1 MSQNLFSFVVSI
13 VLLCLISGIKIERQ
27 ENGLLRNKVRPE
39 AKWTGSQTAQEI
51 VASLTLEE
59 KIGQMVQI
67 DISTFMIEGTDEV
80 DYDKLAQWVN
90 DYKIGSVLNSPFS
103 TSTYNGVTGWTATQW
118 RDLIIHLQEI
128 TQTTEAKIPIIY
140 GIDSIHGATFVQGA
154 ALFPQAIAMAAT
166 FDVNKAYSSAQ
177 VSSRDTRAAGI
188 QWLFAP
194 VLGLG
199 LHPLW
204 ARFPETFGEDPYL
217 AAQMGKAVID
227 GMQAYDA
234 TSSASTS
241 ASASA
246 DIQHKTTTTTTAAAA
261 PAPAAGVRVSVGDD
275 DSTTGIP
282 ARAAACMKHF
292 IAYSFP
298 ANGHDRS
305 PVLLPDRMVR
315 QLYMPSFQAAIDTG
329 VLSAMESYQEVGGE
343 PMVSSKAYL
352 TNLLRKEMK
361 FTGMMVT
368 DYKEIENLHG
378 FHMVSATEED
388 AALLSMQ
395 GETECPPFPF
405 YAASRVVCCFHHLY
419 IYVYICL
426 FILIC
431 FILCSL
437 LLLMLLFL
445 LLMCW
450 HYCVTDTTVD
460 MSMVPT
466 DSSFS
471 TYLLDL
477 VNTGALNVS
486 RIDESATRVIQ
497 LKLDL
502 GMFDAENQL
511 FSAHDTMIDQV
522 GQQSDWDLSLDASR
536 AAMTLLK
543 NDNGVLPIL
552 NPAANVF
559 VTGPTADS
567 LASITGGWSVH
578 WQGPQ
583 QDSEV
588 PMGISILAG

>member
-1 MSQNLFSFVVSI
+1 
-13 VLLCLISGIKIERQ
+13 
-27 ENGLLRNKVRPE
+27 
-39 AKWTGSQTAQEI
+39 
-51 VASLTLEE
+51 
-59 KIGQMVQI
+59 
-67 DISTFMIEGTDEV
+67 
-80 DYDKLAQWVN
+80 
-90 DYKIGSVLNSPFS
+90 
-103 TSTYNGVTGWTATQW
+103 
-118 RDLIIHLQEI
+118 
-128 TQTTEAKIPIIY
+128 
-140 GIDSIHGATFVQGA
+140 
-154 ALFPQAIAMAAT
+154 
-166 FDVNKAYSSAQ
+166 
-177 VSSRDTRAAGI
+177 
-188 QWLFAP
+188 
-194 VLGLG
+194 
-199 LHPLW
+199 
-204 ARFPETFGEDPYL
+204 
-217 AAQMGKAVID
+217 
-227 GMQAYDA
+227 
-234 TSSASTS
+234 
-241 ASASA
+241 
-246 DIQHKTTTTTTAAAA
+246 
-261 PAPAAGVRVSVGDD
+261 
-275 DSTTGIP
+275 
-282 ARAAACMKHF
+282 
-292 IAYSFP
+292 
-298 ANGHDRS
+298 
-305 PVLLPDRMVR
+305 
-315 QLYMPSFQAAIDTG
+315 
-329 VLSAMESYQEVGGE
+329 
-343 PMVSSKAYL
+343 
-352 TNLLRKEMK
+352 
-361 FTGMMVT
+361 
-368 DYKEIENLHG
+368 
-378 FHMVSATEED
+378 VSATEED

-395 GETECPPFPF
+395 GERECPPFPF

-419 IYVYICL
+419 IYIYIYIYIYM
-426 FILIC
+426 FIYVCSLIC

-437 LLLMLLFL
+437 LLLMLLLLLL

-466 DSSFS
+466 DSSFG